1 VKVTNFLRFDDFR
14 QKIFV
19 TELYLKAMNKNT
31 IIISIVSVLGT
42 FLLLF
47 GVYKLVNQ
55 PVQTDFPQ
63 TKELKST
70 DHIKWSLEKKNLLV
84 EYSDLQCPACK
95 NAHNFLRG
103 IEASGSADFEIT
115 KKVTFVYRH
124 FPLSQ
129 IHDKANVAAYAAE
142 AAGLQGK
149 FWEMTDLLFG
159 NQQLW
164 EKSNKPQQEDF
175 VNYAKELKLDVD
187 RFKKDS
193 DSSEVKNRVAE
204 DLKDADQMRISS
216 TPTFFLNGQKVD
228 VNSFDEFKT
237 MLKSL

>member
-1 VKVTNFLRFDDFR
+1 
-14 QKIFV
+14 
-19 TELYLKAMNKNT
+19 MNKNT

-63 TKELKST
+63 AKQLKAD
-70 DHIKWSLEKKNLLV
+70 DHIKWSSDKKNILI
-84 EYSDLQCPACK
+84 EYSDFQCPACK
-95 NAHNFLRG
+95 NAHNVLKT

-142 AAGLQGK
+142 AAGKQNK
-149 FWEMTDLLFG
+149 FWEMTNLLFD
-159 NQQLW
+159 NQQTW
-164 EKSNKPQQEDF
+164 KESNNPQQEDF
-175 VNYAKELKLDVD
+175 VNYAKKLKLDVD
-187 RFKKDS
+187 QFKKDI
-193 DSSEVKNRVAE
+193 DSSEVKNKVAE
-204 DLKDADQMRISS
+204 DLKDADQMGISS

>member
-1 VKVTNFLRFDDFR
+1 
-14 QKIFV
+14 
-19 TELYLKAMNKNT
+19 MNKNT
-31 IIISIVSVLGT
+31 TIISIVSILGT

-63 TKELKST
+63 TKQLKLT
-70 DHIKWSLEKKNLLV
+70 DHVKWSSDKKNVLV
-84 EYSDLQCPACK
+84 EYSDFQCPACQ
-95 NAHNFLRG
+95 NAHNILKT

-129 IHDKANVAAYAAE
+129 IHNKANVAAYAAE
-142 AAGLQGK
+142 AAGKQNK
-149 FWEMTDLLFG
+149 FWEMTDLLFD
-159 NQQLW
+159 NQQTW
-164 EKSNKPQQEDF
+164 KESNNPQQEDF

-187 RFKKDS
+187 QFKKDS

-204 DLKDADQMRISS
+204 DLKDADQMGINS
-216 TPTFFLNGQKVD
+216 TPTFFLNGQKVN
-228 VNSFDEFKT
+228 VNFYDEFKT
-237 MLKSL
+237 MLKNL